1 VDLEVTGIREGSTV
15 IELAAP
21 TLGSAAPDPFG
32 SRSLWTE
39 PPDLDDT
46 ALDLASRAVREIVGA
61 DASGD
66 LFDDAVLDAA
76 KRLATALPDEGARW
90 KLSTRDSARPLFT
103 ISDAAKETMERRL
116 AEIPDPQTRVVS
128 GRLDEIGHRRGEF
141 RLEMDSGPIL
151 RGKIVRDAM
160 EVESLRGLWGHEAT
174 VTGEVHFKLD
184 TTPRR
189 IEAHRIVAPHAG
201 DVVFR
206 SLPTGAVK
214 GGRSLFG
221 ASEISLRRSNP
232 LPRFE
237 EEWPGAETLPELVAD
252 LD

>member
-1 VDLEVTGIREGSTV
+1 MEVTGIREGSTV

-21 TLGSAAPDPFG
+21 TLGFAAPDRFG

-46 ALDLASRAVREIVGA
+46 ALDLASRAVREIVGTN
-61 DASGD
+61 ASGD

-90 KLSTRDSARPLFT
+90 KLSTRDSAQRPLLT
-103 ISDAAKETMERRL
+103 ISDTARETMERRL

-141 RLEMDSGPIL
+141 RLEMDSGSVL
-151 RGKIVRDAM
+151 RGKIVRDAV

-174 VTGEVHFKLD
+174 VTGTVHFKLNA
-184 TTPRR
+184 TPRR
-189 IEAHRIVAPHAG
+189 IEAHRIAAPHAG

-206 SLPTGAVK
+206 SLPTGNGK
-214 GGRSLFG
+214 GGRSPLVPG
-221 ASEISLRRSNP
+221 RLPLRRSNP